1 MSRIFL
7 SHSSRDNR
15 YAVALKHWLEQVDPG
30 LAGEI
35 FLDLDRDTGIRTGM
49 RWTDA
54 LWQANARCEAV
65 ICLISESW
73 AASKEC
79 HAEFRQAEGMRKPI
93 FCARLESVDGND
105 VTRAWQSCDLFGVGP
120 STTIAA
126 DGAPEVQLATDGL
139 NRLLA
144 GLRSVGIGADSFPW
158 PPPGDPGRSPYR
170 GWKPLESVDA
180 AVYFGRDA
188 QIIRALDELRGMR
201 EAGLER
207 MFVILGPSGVGKS
220 SFLRAGLLPRLTRDD
235 RRFSTMPVVRPE
247 RHALTG
253 DTGLARSV
261 HGLRTQ
267 VGLTAPS
274 LGEIKNAITDPASV
288 HRLLLEAVAAVG
300 DQMVSAT
307 ESDRPPTLVLPVD
320 QAEEWF
326 GVDAGEEAPAF
337 LEILGR
343 LLNDAG
349 TGLDLVV
356 VATIRSDR
364 YEPLQTAPQLSEVQS
379 HLFDRL
385 KPMPAAQ
392 FAEVIEGPARR
403 AAESGSTFTISPEL
417 VDRLIEDA
425 SGGADTLPLLALT
438 LARLYEDCSGT
449 GDAVTVDNYEAMGG
463 MRRVVQNE
471 IDILLSSD
479 PAERSGQLSRLHD
492 AFIPWLATV
501 DSDTDQPMRRIA
513 RWSDLPENS
522 HALLNDFV
530 ARRLLVKGDSDGQ
543 VVVEVALESLLRQW
557 DELADWLRAEA
568 GELRSA
574 DAVERAVVAWERS
587 GRRDDWL
594 LDGARLAEAE
604 DLSTRPGFGARLN
617 PAGEFLLAARR
628 HANDKLETEKREAQA
643 HARSLRHRSQIL
655 VALLG
660 VIVLAAVLAVI
671 SQRHALA
678 AEKKANEQA
687 RQAVAAKL
695 ALESRAMLG
704 GTRTG
709 GERRAILEMVAAERL
724 APGSDPGALV
734 DTLNDSARL
743 VRVIKSPAGVNTFA
757 ISHDEQVIVSADEDH
772 MLRRWNFHTGQPIG
786 EPLRGHTDIVETL
799 AVTTDWIASGGADRT
814 ARIWDAKTGKEVRR
828 VTAPE
833 AVWQVALSPDG
844 TLLATATRNG
854 VIQLWKVSTG
864 EPVGEPIAAHG
875 GLPIGALEF
884 SPDGKL
890 LASGGFDGAV
900 RLWSVATRGPAA
912 QVIPGHRGMVS
923 GVRFTP
929 DGRRIV
935 SASYVNSYAD
945 NSGRATQLRI
955 TEVDTGRPVVDLTEP
970 GYGALSLAVS
980 PDGKRV
986 AIGEDDKTI
995 RVHDA
1000 ETGAAVGAPI
1010 TGRSGN
1016 ASVIDY
1022 SPSGT
1027 RIVSNGDFVHVWSA
1041 DPDQSI
1047 GKGLDI
1053 FALSGPTALSPDGR
1067 TMATRYDDSA
1077 TDIALWNV
1085 ETGELIRTIA
1095 AGHAGHAGHV
1105 SALAWRAD
1113 GQAIASSG
1121 KDDRSVRIWSAA
1133 SGEPLGSPLTGAAS
1147 LIVVLAFSPDGNR
1160 IVAGTADGSAW
1171 LWDLAR
1177 QPGGGTQLKGNVSA
1191 VTIVGF
1197 SADGRRV
1204 LAATQTHP
1212 ESGDSSA
1219 LEETSNVFTL
1229 SERVTASSVQV
1240 WDADTGEPAGPPLT
1254 GRGGRPSEFAFA
1266 KGHLPISAAAISPD
1280 GNQILIGTTSG
1291 LQLYDVASG
1300 KPDGGPWA
1308 TPERTRQSGTAV
1320 AFSPDGRYA
1329 VSADP
1334 YSTDIRLWDVGTRR
1348 PIGKPLTGHT
1358 TRILRVGFGADGKIL
1373 QSWGELNLWFV
1384 WPAPSGWVDEL
1395 CSKVAADMT
1404 EAEWDEWVSSG
1415 IDYQEPCR

>member
-15 YAVALKHWLEQVDPG
+15 YAVALKHWLERVDPG

-35 FLDLDRDTGIRTGM
+35 FLDLDRASGIRTGT

-65 ICLISESW
+65 ICLVSESW
-73 AASKEC
+73 VASKEC

-93 FCARLESVDGND
+93 FCARLESVDGDD
-105 VTRAWQSCDLFGVGP
+105 VTRAWQSCDLFGSGA
-120 STTIAA
+120 STTIAV
-126 DGAPEVQLATDGL
+126 DGGPEVRLATDGL
-139 NRLLA
+139 NRLLT

-170 GWKPLESVDA
+170 GWEPLESVDA

-188 QIIRALDELRGMR
+188 QIVRALDELRGMR

-235 RRFSTMPVVRPE
+235 RRFLTMPVVRPE

-267 VGLTAPS
+267 VGLTTPG
-274 LGEIKNAITDPASV
+274 LGEIRNAIGDPDSV
-288 HRLLLEAVAAVG
+288 RRLLLEAVAAVRVRMPG
-300 DQMVSAT
+300 SADT
-307 ESDRPPTLVLPVD
+307 DRPPTLVLPVD

-326 GVDAGEEAPAF
+326 GVDAGQEGPAF

-349 TGLDLVV
+349 EGLDLVV

-364 YEPLQTAPQLSEVQS
+364 YEPLQTAPQLSDVQS

-403 AAESGSTFTISPEL
+403 AAESGSKFAISPEL

-438 LARLYEDCSGT
+438 LARLYEDYAGT

-471 IDILLSSD
+471 IDSLLSSD
-479 PAERSGQLSRLHD
+479 PGERSEQLCRLHD

-501 DSDTDQPMRRIA
+501 NSDTDQPMRRIA

-522 HALLNDFV
+522 HALLNEFV

-568 GELRSA
+568 AELRGA

-604 DLSTRPGFGARLN
+604 NLSTRPGFGARLN

-628 HANDKLETEKREAQA
+628 HANHKLETEKREAQA
-643 HARSLRHRSQIL
+643 HARSLRRRSQIL
-655 VALLG
+655 AALLG
-660 VIVLAAVLAVI
+660 VIVLVAVFAVI
-671 SQRHALA
+671 SQRNALA
-678 AEKKANEQA
+678 AEKRANEQA

-704 GTRTG
+704 GTRAG
-709 GERRAILEMVAAERL
+709 GERRAILEMVAADRL
-724 APGSDPGALV
+724 APGGDPGALV
-734 DTLNDSARL
+734 DTLNDSAPL
-743 VRVIKSPAGVNTFA
+743 LKVIKSPAKVNTFA
-757 ISHDEQVIVSADEDH
+757 ISPDEQVIVSADEDH
-772 MLRRWNFHTGQPIG
+772 MLRRWDFHTGEPIG
-786 EPLRGHTDIVETL
+786 EPLRGHTDNVESL
-799 AVTTDWIASGGADRT
+799 AITKDWIASGAGDRT
-814 ARIWDAKTGKEVRR
+814 ARIWDAKTGKEIRSITV
-828 VTAPE
+828 PE
-833 AVWQVALSPDG
+833 VVWHVALSPDG
-844 TLLATATRNG
+844 TLLATATRDG
-854 VIQLWKVSTG
+854 IVQLWTVLAG
-864 EPVGEPIAAHG
+864 EAVGEPISAHG
-875 GLPIGALEF
+875 GMPIGALEF

-890 LASGGFDGAV
+890 LATGGFDGAV
-900 RLWSVATRGPAA
+900 RLWDVATQRPAA
-912 QVIPGHRGMVS
+912 QVVPGQEGMVS
-923 GVRFTP
+923 GVQFMP
-929 DGRRIV
+929 DGRRIA
-935 SASYVNSYAD
+935 SASYMNNYAD
-945 NSGRATQLRI
+945 TSGRATQLRV
-955 TEVDTGRPVVDLTEP
+955 TELATGRTVVDLTEP

-1016 ASVIDY
+1016 ASVLAY
-1022 SPSGT
+1022 SPGGT
-1027 RIVSNGDFVHVWSA
+1027 RIVSNGDFVHVWAA
-1041 DPDQSI
+1041 DPDQSV
-1047 GKGLDI
+1047 GKSLDI
-1053 FALSGPTALSPDGR
+1053 FALAGPTALSPDGR
-1067 TMATRYDDSA
+1067 TMATRYDDKV
-1077 TDIALWNV
+1077 TDVALWNV
-1085 ETGELIRTIA
+1085 DTGELIRTIPT
-1095 AGHAGHAGHV
+1095 GHTGHV
-1105 SALAWRAD
+1105 TALAWRAD
-1113 GQAIASSG
+1113 GKAIASSG
-1121 KDDRSVRIWSAA
+1121 KDDRSVRVWSAD
-1133 SGEPLGSPLTGAAS
+1133 SGEPLGSPLAGATS
-1147 LIVVLAFSPDGNR
+1147 LIVVLAFSPDGDR

-1171 LWDLAR
+1171 LWDLTEQ

-1219 LEETSNVFTL
+1219 LETTSNVFTL
-1229 SERVTASSVQV
+1229 SQRVTASSAQV
-1240 WDADTGEPAGPPLT
+1240 WDADTGEPAGPMLT
-1254 GRGGRPSEFAFA
+1254 GRGGRPGEFAFA
-1266 KGHLPISAAAISPD
+1266 SDHLPISAAAISPD
-1280 GNQILIGTTSG
+1280 GRHVLLGTSG
-1291 LQLYDVASG
+1291 NLQLYDVASG
-1300 KPDGGPWA
+1300 KPDGDPWV
-1308 TPERTRQSGTAV
+1308 TPERSAQSGTAV

-1329 VSADP
+1329 VSADA
-1334 YSTDIRLWDVGTRR
+1334 YSTNIHLWDVGARR
-1348 PIGKPLTGHT
+1348 PIGKPLTGHA
-1358 TRILRVGFGADGKIL
+1358 TRILRVGFGADGKSI
-1373 QSWGELNLWFV
+1373 QSWGELNLWMV
-1384 WPAPSGWVDEL
+1384 WPAPSGWADEL

-1404 EAEWDEWVSSG
+1404 EAEWDEWVSADM
-1415 IDYQEPCR
+1415 DYQEPCR